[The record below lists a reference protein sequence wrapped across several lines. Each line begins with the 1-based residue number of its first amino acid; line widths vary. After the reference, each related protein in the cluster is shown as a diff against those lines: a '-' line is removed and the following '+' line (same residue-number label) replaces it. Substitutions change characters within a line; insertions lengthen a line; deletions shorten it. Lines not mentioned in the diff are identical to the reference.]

1 MRWLRGLGLVVAG
14 VAGVAG
20 PRLVAG
26 GCWLLAGGCW
36 LVAAG
41 QLAIAARPRGPG
53 AGAGRLAAAGDWRLV
68 AAKAGRL
75 VAGDGGCWLRGLR
88 LAVQVAAN
96 SPKMAHTWWRR
107 SSAISPD
114 GPMTAA
120 PNAPYRIRPPV
131 VRDGLAGQYCTEN
144 GLVVYVR
151 PILAPGPHAAVA
163 ASTGATDSRD
173 AWLVADKCL
182 IMSGMIIRPVW
193 FYRQAKYSFN

>member
-1 MRWLRGLGLVVAG
+1 MRRL
-14 VAGVAG
+14 
-20 PRLVAG
+20 RLVAG
-26 GCWLLAGGCW
+26 GQLAVAAGGCRGCR
-36 LVAAG
+36 LPGLLGRRRPEMIARLRGLGAATG
-41 QLAIAARPRGPG
+41 GCGWGTGGWR
-53 AGAGRLAAAGDWRLV
+53 WRLL
-68 AAKAGRL
+68 GLL
-75 VAGDGGCWLRGLR
+75 VAGAAGCGGCWLRGLR

-144 GLVVYVR
+144 GLVVYAR

-163 ASTGATDSRD
+163 ASTGATESW
-173 AWLVADKCL
+173 AT
-182 IMSGMIIRPVW
+182 GG
-193 FYRQAKYSFN
+193 

>member
-1 MRWLRGLGLVVAG
+1 MRRLRLRLPGLVVAG
-14 VAGVAG
+14 IAG

-26 GCWLLAGGCW
+26 GGEGWATGGWRWRLRGLRLPGLLGRRRPEM
-36 LVAAG
+36 
-41 QLAIAARPRGPG
+41 IARLRGLG
-53 AGAGRLAAAGDWRLV
+53 AAAGGWRW
-68 AAKAGRL
+68 R
-75 VAGDGGCWLRGLR
+75 LRGLR

-151 PILAPGPHAAVA
+151 PILAPGPHVAVA
-163 ASTGATDSRD
+163 ASTGATESW
-173 AWLVADKCL
+173 AT
-182 IMSGMIIRPVW
+182 GG
-193 FYRQAKYSFN
+193 